1 MDTSRHNDEI
11 ARNLEHWNRKPS
23 LQKSYRAF
31 HQLIAQHLAELE
43 YGKIVELGS
52 GIGNIKETIPDCL
65 RTDLFPNPWID
76 QVENAYQLSFSDESV
91 SNLIMFDVFHH
102 LRYPG
107 TALAEVIRVCAP
119 GGRLIIFEPCVSL
132 LGRLV
137 YGPLHAEPLALNEEI
152 TWQAPDGWSAEDIDY
167 YAAQGNA
174 SRVFLGQKYS
184 GLLQSWK
191 IVHSQRLSAISYVA
205 TGGYSMPKLYPD
217 FAYPLMHGIDRMLD
231 FLPWLFAT
239 RLLVVLEKSGHD
251 EQ

>member
-11 ARNLEHWNRKPS
+11 AQNLEHWKRKPS

-31 HQLIAQHLAELE
+31 HQLIAQHLAELDR
-43 YGKIVELGS
+43 GQTVELGS
-52 GIGNIKETIPDCL
+52 GIGNIKVTIPDCL
-65 RTDLFPNPWID
+65 RTDLFQNPWID
-76 QVENAYQLSFSDESV
+76 QVENAYKLSFSDATV

-107 TALAEVIRVCAP
+107 TALAEAYRVCAP
-119 GGRLIIFEPCVSL
+119 VGRLIIFEPCVSL

-152 TWQAPDGWSAEDIDY
+152 TWQAPEGWSADHVDY

-174 SRVFLGQKYS
+174 SRVFLDQDYS
-184 GLLQSWK
+184 ELLKSWK
-191 IVHSQRLSAISYVA
+191 IVHTQRLSAISYIG

-217 FAYPLMHGIDRMLD
+217 FAYPFMRSIDSILD
-231 FLPWLFAT
+231 YFPWLFAT
-239 RLLVVLEKSGHD
+239 RLLVVLEKK
-251 EQ
+251 

>member
-1 MDTSRHNDEI
+1 MDTSRHNEEI

-31 HQLIAQHLAELE
+31 HQLIAHHLAESAEGL
-43 YGKIVELGS
+43 IVELGS

-65 RTDLFPNPWID
+65 RTDLFPNPWVD
-76 QVENAYQLSFSDESV
+76 QVENAYQLSFSDDSV

-107 TALAEVIRVCAP
+107 TALAEASRVCAP

-137 YGPLHAEPLALNEEI
+137 YGPLHNEPLALNEEI
-152 TWQAPDGWSAEDIDY
+152 TWQAPDGWSAVDVDY

-174 SRVFLGQKYS
+174 GRVFLGDEHQE
-184 GLLQSWK
+184 LLKPWE
-191 IVHSQRLSAISYVA
+191 IVHSQRLSAVSYVA
-205 TGGYSMPKLYPD
+205 TGGYSMPRLYPD
-217 FAYPLMHGIDRMLD
+217 FAYPLMRGMDRILD
-231 FLPWLFAT
+231 YLPRLFAT
-239 RLLVVLEKSGHD
+239 RLLVVLEK
-251 EQ
+251 

>member
-11 ARNLEHWNRKPS
+11 AQNLEHWNRKPS
-23 LQKSYRAF
+23 LQKSYSAF
-31 HQLIAQHLAELE
+31 HQLMAQYLAEPA
-43 YGKIVELGS
+43 GGQVVELGS

-107 TALAEVIRVCAP
+107 TALAEAFRVCSP

-137 YGPLHAEPLALNEEI
+137 YGPLHAEPLALTEEF
-152 TWQAPDGWSAEDIDY
+152 TWQAPDGLSLIHISEPTRQVLVSRMPSSA
-167 YAAQGNA
+167 
-174 SRVFLGQKYS
+174 
-184 GLLQSWK
+184 
-191 IVHSQRLSAISYVA
+191 
-205 TGGYSMPKLYPD
+205 
-217 FAYPLMHGIDRMLD
+217 
-231 FLPWLFAT
+231 
-239 RLLVVLEKSGHD
+239 
-251 EQ
+251 